1 MSVDFSQFF
10 NGPIRDSLI
19 AQVSGYLDISRP
31 QATTAYDKA
40 VALVI
45 GAMAQ
50 QAGKPEGAQALAAH
64 IRDSQTQT
72 SLTSSALSPTVLT
85 NDQFAQ
91 IVTLGESEQ
100 AIILG
105 QQQEAVTAHLE
116 VATGLDTKAVGSL
129 LSIVVP
135 FVLSFL
141 KNNITTESEP
151 AQSLPVLF
159 ATQAPHVA
167 AQLDAPALAALGQ
180 DSLEGLFGRDALAAA
195 DANTAATS
203 QNGKN
208 GSAQGATTHEKPANG
223 WFKWVLTLAV
233 VLAGAA
239 WIKSCTQSD
248 TTTTENAKPA
258 DQQQSATDAPASDAA
273 TAPAATPANNDKA
286 EPGDATAPSA
296 NFPEPAS
303 SQSAGVADAPAA
315 ESAQTDSAQADSAK
329 PESAKPESAQTKGA
343 DTPAT
348 AVAPAA
354 TAPAETTES
363 KQNTETVPPAG
374 EKPGSE
380 QSASASGQPDAP
392 VTDSTQ
398 PETSA
403 TAEPEPAA
411 DTSNSDSTNDAND
424 GQTAGPTYG
433 QASDTMEPEAQ
444 SDATAAAA
452 SAGTASTDAANAVA
466 DKEAEQKAPSPAE
479 QASTDNTK
487 PAATD
492 TDSKQA
498 DQMPAPAAEGAA
510 ATSTAPDVS
519 SATAEQTGSSS
530 AATANTAADS
540 ATTDTPAAD
549 TAAPGKT
556 TTFAEPAP
564 LADKPPA
571 TSTPEQAGAA
581 GKTTTFAASDSSGS
595 QPEPAQP
602 QETKADQA
610 ADTQSGT
617 APASDGVAPSSTTT
631 ASSGKTTTF
640 GATGQDDSASAGAT
654 QTDSNATAAD
664 SAGQPPVAAD
674 SATGSGQS
682 GVAAQVELERDG
694 DALRIRGTVPDESAR
709 NRILNAAKFVDGHS
723 KIEDELQVD
732 SQALASKFDDYSG
745 LLSLLRGYHDVNVS
759 LKQEVLTLTG
769 QVSSS
774 EEKEALTTKV
784 QNLVGADIQV
794 ENQVEVAA
802 PARVS
807 APDAAAASAAP
818 PQVQFA
824 SGSAQVDSRFHDG
837 LDQYAQQLIESG
849 KSVRLVGFA
858 DESGSEPGN
867 EALSKR
873 RAESVKA
880 YLILRGVQA
889 RQIQTEGQGTQ
900 APVADNTTEAGRAK
914 NRRVEIQE
922 QQ

>member
-64 IRDSQTQT
+64 IQDSQTQT

-203 QNGKN
+203 QNGKP

-258 DQQQSATDAPASDAA
+258 DQQQSAADAPASDAA
-273 TAPAATPANNDKA
+273 TAPAAAPANNDKM

-329 PESAKPESAQTKGA
+329 PESAQTKGA

-354 TAPAETTES
+354 TASAETTES

-374 EKPGSE
+374 EKPDSE
-380 QSASASGQPDAP
+380 QSASAGGQPDAP
-392 VTDSTQ
+392 VTDSAQ

-403 TAEPEPAA
+403 TAAPEAAA
-411 DTSNSDSTNDAND
+411 DTSNTESTNDAND

-444 SDATAAAA
+444 SDATAAAV
-452 SAGTASTDAANAVA
+452 SADAASTDAANAEA
-466 DKEAEQKAPSPAE
+466 DKATEQKAPSPAE
-479 QASTDNTK
+479 QANTDNTK
-487 PAATD
+487 PAATAE
-492 TDSKQA
+492 DSKQA
-498 DQMPAPAAEGAA
+498 NQVPAPAAEGAT

-564 LADKPPA
+564 LADKSDTPPA
-571 TSTPEQAGAA
+571 ASTPELAGAA

-640 GATGQDDSASAGAT
+640 GVAEQDDSASADAT
-654 QTDSNATAAD
+654 QTDSDATAAD
-664 SAGQPPVAAD
+664 SADQPPVAAD
-674 SATGSGQS
+674 SATGSAQS
-682 GVAAQVELERDG
+682 GAAAQVELERDG
-694 DALRIRGTVPDESAR
+694 DVLRIRGTVPDESAR

-732 SQALASKFDDYSG
+732 SQARASKFDDYSG

-759 LKQEVLTLTG
+759 LKQDVLTLTG

-774 EEKEALTTKV
+774 EENEALTTKV

-794 ENQVEVAA
+794 DNQVDVAA
-802 PARVS
+802 PARAA

-824 SGSAQVDSRFHDG
+824 SGSAQVDNRFHDG

-849 KSVRLVGFA
+849 KSVQLVGFA

-889 RQIQTEGQGTQ
+889 QQIQTEGQGTQ

-914 NRRVEIQE
+914 NRRVEIHE

>member
-64 IRDSQTQT
+64 IRDSQTQA

-208 GSAQGATTHEKPANG
+208 GSGEGATTHEKPANG

-273 TAPAATPANNDKA
+273 TAPAATPGNNDKA

-303 SQSAGVADAPAA
+303 PQSAGVADAPAA
-315 ESAQTDSAQADSAK
+315 ESAQTDSAQAD
-329 PESAKPESAQTKGA
+329 SAKPESAQTKGA

-374 EKPGSE
+374 EKPDSE

-392 VTDSTQ
+392 AADSTQ

-403 TAEPEPAA
+403 TAAPEPAA

-452 SAGTASTDAANAVA
+452 STDTVSTDAANAVA
-466 DKEAEQKAPSPAE
+466 DKATEQKAPSPAE

-498 DQMPAPAAEGAA
+498 DQMPAPAAEGAT

-784 QNLVGADIQV
+784 QNLVRADIQV